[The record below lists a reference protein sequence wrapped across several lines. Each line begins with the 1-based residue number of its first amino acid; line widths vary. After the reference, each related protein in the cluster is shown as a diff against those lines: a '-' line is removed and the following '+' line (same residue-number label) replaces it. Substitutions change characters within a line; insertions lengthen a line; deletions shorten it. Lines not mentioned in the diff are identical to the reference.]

1 MMKQKMMLILGVLAL
16 CIVILTAC
24 SGKTSQ
30 NADGT
35 PSTLKSRYLGY
46 YRSDTDNATYFDETT
61 NEFDFDVNKSTISD
75 GTEIE
80 SHIKTYQVLS
90 EDELASNFKGQ
101 AEKNKG
107 EIKNTDTA
115 VFYIGLIS
123 DDRNGNKDGKISA
136 DEQRSVYQIILS
148 NNGNSIKIL
157 SLGDDW
163 DQFAFTGTAKD

>member
-1 MMKQKMMLILGVLAL
+1 MMKQKLMLILGVLGL
-16 CIVILTAC
+16 CIAILTAC
-24 SGKTSQ
+24 SGKTSK

-90 EDELASNFKGQ
+90 EDELASNFKGP
-101 AEKNKG
+101 AEKNKA
-107 EIKNTDTA
+107 ESNSNDTI
-115 VFYIGLIS
+115 FYIQIKGS
-123 DDRNGNKDGKISA
+123 DQSIYQVKLSDGGKK
-136 DEQRSVYQIILS
+136 
-148 NNGNSIKIL
+148 IKII
-157 SLGDDW
+157 SLGDGW
-163 DQFAFTGTAKD
+163 DQFVFTGVAK

>member
-1 MMKQKMMLILGVLAL
+1 MKQKLMLILGVLAL

-80 SHIKTYQVLS
+80 SHVKTYQVLS
-90 EDELASNFKGQ
+90 EDDLASNFKGP
-101 AEKNKG
+101 AEKNKA
-107 EIKNTDTA
+107 ESNSNDTI
-115 VFYIGLIS
+115 FYIQIKGNDQSIYQVKLS
-123 DDRNGNKDGKISA
+123 DGGKK
-136 DEQRSVYQIILS
+136 
-148 NNGNSIKIL
+148 IKII
-157 SLGDDW
+157 SLGDGW
-163 DQFAFTGTAKD
+163 DQFVFTGVAK

>member
-1 MMKQKMMLILGVLAL
+1 MMKQKLMLILGVLGL

-90 EDELASNFKGQ
+90 EDDLASNFKGP
-101 AEKNKG
+101 AEKNKA
-107 EIKNTDTA
+107 ESNSNDTI
-115 VFYIGLIS
+115 FYIQIKGNDQSIYQVKLS
-123 DDRNGNKDGKISA
+123 DGGKK
-136 DEQRSVYQIILS
+136 
-148 NNGNSIKIL
+148 IKII
-157 SLGDDW
+157 SLGDGW
-163 DQFAFTGTAKD
+163 DQFVFTGVAK

>member
-1 MMKQKMMLILGVLAL
+1 MKQKLMLILGVLGL
-16 CIVILTAC
+16 CIAILTAC

-90 EDELASNFKGQ
+90 EDEPASNFKGP
-101 AEKNKG
+101 AEKNKA
-107 EIKNTDTA
+107 ESNSNDTI
-115 VFYIGLIS
+115 FYIQIKGS
-123 DDRNGNKDGKISA
+123 DQSIYQVKLSDGGKK
-136 DEQRSVYQIILS
+136 
-148 NNGNSIKIL
+148 IKII
-157 SLGDDW
+157 SLGDGW
-163 DQFAFTGTAKD
+163 DQFVFTGVAK

>member
-1 MMKQKMMLILGVLAL
+1 MMKQKLMLILGVLGL
-16 CIVILTAC
+16 CIAILTAC

-90 EDELASNFKGQ
+90 EDELASNFKGP
-101 AEKNKG
+101 AEKNKA
-107 EIKNTDTA
+107 ESNSNDTI
-115 VFYIGLIS
+115 FYIQIKGS
-123 DDRNGNKDGKISA
+123 DQSIYQVKLSDGGKK
-136 DEQRSVYQIILS
+136 
-148 NNGNSIKIL
+148 IKII
-157 SLGDDW
+157 SLGDGW
-163 DQFAFTGTAKD
+163 DQFIFTGVAK

>member
-1 MMKQKMMLILGVLAL
+1 MMKQKLMLILGVLGL
-16 CIVILTAC
+16 CIAILTAC
-24 SGKTSQ
+24 SGKTSK

-90 EDELASNFKGQ
+90 EDELASNFKGP
-101 AEKNKG
+101 AEKNKA
-107 EIKNTDTA
+107 ESNSNDTI
-115 VFYIGLIS
+115 FYIQIKGS
-123 DDRNGNKDGKISA
+123 DQSIYQVKLSGGGKK
-136 DEQRSVYQIILS
+136 
-148 NNGNSIKIL
+148 IKII
-157 SLGDDW
+157 SLGDGW
-163 DQFAFTGTAKD
+163 DQFVFTGVAK

>member
-1 MMKQKMMLILGVLAL
+1 M
-16 CIVILTAC
+16 
-24 SGKTSQ
+24 
-30 NADGT
+30 
-35 PSTLKSRYLGY
+35 
-46 YRSDTDNATYFDETT
+46 
-61 NEFDFDVNKSTISD
+61 
-75 GTEIE
+75 
-80 SHIKTYQVLS
+80 S

-148 NNGNSIKIL
+148 NNGSSIKIL
-157 SLGDDW
+157 SLGDGW

>member
-1 MMKQKMMLILGVLAL
+1 MMKQKLMLILGVLGL

-90 EDELASNFKGQ
+90 EDELASNFKGP
-101 AEKNKG
+101 AEKNKAG
-107 EIKNTDTA
+107 SNSNDTI
-115 VFYIGLIS
+115 FYIQIKGS
-123 DDRNGNKDGKISA
+123 DQSIYQVKLSDGGKK
-136 DEQRSVYQIILS
+136 
-148 NNGNSIKIL
+148 IKII
-157 SLGDDW
+157 SLGDGW
-163 DQFAFTGTAKD
+163 DQFVFTGVAK

>member
-1 MMKQKMMLILGVLAL
+1 MMKQKLMLILGVLVL

-90 EDELASNFKGQ
+90 EDELASNFKGP
-101 AEKNKG
+101 AEKNKA
-107 EIKNTDTA
+107 ESNSNDTI
-115 VFYIGLIS
+115 FYIQIKGS
-123 DDRNGNKDGKISA
+123 DQSIYQVKLSDGGKK
-136 DEQRSVYQIILS
+136 
-148 NNGNSIKIL
+148 IKII
-157 SLGDDW
+157 SLGDGW
-163 DQFAFTGTAKD
+163 DQFVFTGVAK

>member
-1 MMKQKMMLILGVLAL
+1 MMKQKLMLILGVLGL
-16 CIVILTAC
+16 CIAILTAC

-46 YRSDTDNATYFDETT
+46 YRSDTDNATFFDETT

-90 EDELASNFKGQ
+90 EDDLASNFKGP
-101 AEKNKG
+101 AEKNKA
-107 EIKNTDTA
+107 ESNSNDTI
-115 VFYIGLIS
+115 FYIQIKGNDQSIYQVKLS
-123 DDRNGNKDGKISA
+123 DGGKK
-136 DEQRSVYQIILS
+136 
-148 NNGNSIKIL
+148 IKII
-157 SLGDDW
+157 SLGDGW
-163 DQFAFTGTAKD
+163 DQFVFTGVAK

>member
-1 MMKQKMMLILGVLAL
+1 MKQKLILILGVLGL
-16 CIVILTAC
+16 CIAILTAC
-24 SGKTSQ
+24 SGKTSK

-90 EDELASNFKGQ
+90 EDELASNFKGP
-101 AEKNKG
+101 AEKNKA
-107 EIKNTDTA
+107 ESNSNDTI
-115 VFYIGLIS
+115 FYIQIKGS
-123 DDRNGNKDGKISA
+123 DQSIYQVKLSDGGKK
-136 DEQRSVYQIILS
+136 
-148 NNGNSIKIL
+148 IKII
-157 SLGDDW
+157 SLGDGW
-163 DQFAFTGTAKD
+163 DQFVFTGVAK

>member
-1 MMKQKMMLILGVLAL
+1 MKQKLMLILGVLGL
-16 CIVILTAC
+16 CIAILTAC
-24 SGKTSQ
+24 SGKTSK

-90 EDELASNFKGQ
+90 EDDLASNFKGL
-101 AEKNKG
+101 AEKNKA
-107 EIKNTDTA
+107 ESNSNDTI
-115 VFYIGLIS
+115 FYIQIKGNDQSIYQVKLS
-123 DDRNGNKDGKISA
+123 DGGKK
-136 DEQRSVYQIILS
+136 
-148 NNGNSIKIL
+148 IKII
-157 SLGDDW
+157 SLGDGW
-163 DQFAFTGTAKD
+163 DQFVFTGVAK

>member
-1 MMKQKMMLILGVLAL
+1 MKQKLMLILGVLGL
-16 CIVILTAC
+16 CIAILTAC

-46 YRSDTDNATYFDETT
+46 YRSDTDNATFFDETT

-90 EDELASNFKGQ
+90 EDELASNFKGP
-101 AEKNKG
+101 AEKNKA
-107 EIKNTDTA
+107 ESNSNDTI
-115 VFYIGLIS
+115 FYIQIKGS
-123 DDRNGNKDGKISA
+123 DQSIYQVKLSDGGKK
-136 DEQRSVYQIILS
+136 
-148 NNGNSIKIL
+148 IKII
-157 SLGDDW
+157 SLGDGW
-163 DQFAFTGTAKD
+163 DQFVFTGVAK

>member
-1 MMKQKMMLILGVLAL
+1 MMKQKLMLILGVLVL

-90 EDELASNFKGQ
+90 EDDLASNFKGL
-101 AEKNKG
+101 AEKNKA
-107 EIKNTDTA
+107 ESNSNDTI
-115 VFYIGLIS
+115 FYIQIKGNDQSIYQVKLS
-123 DDRNGNKDGKISA
+123 DGGKK
-136 DEQRSVYQIILS
+136 
-148 NNGNSIKIL
+148 IKII
-157 SLGDDW
+157 SLGDGW
-163 DQFAFTGTAKD
+163 DQFVFTGVAK

>member
-1 MMKQKMMLILGVLAL
+1 MMKQKLMLILGVLAL

-24 SGKTSQ
+24 SGKTSK

-75 GTEIE
+75 GTKIE

-90 EDELASNFKGQ
+90 EDELASNFKGP
-101 AEKNKG
+101 AEKNKA
-107 EIKNTDTA
+107 ESNSNDTI
-115 VFYIGLIS
+115 FYIQIKGS
-123 DDRNGNKDGKISA
+123 DQSIYQVKLSDGGKK
-136 DEQRSVYQIILS
+136 
-148 NNGNSIKIL
+148 IKII
-157 SLGDDW
+157 SLGDGW
-163 DQFAFTGTAKD
+163 DQFVFTGVAK

>member
-1 MMKQKMMLILGVLAL
+1 MMKQKLMLILAVLGL
-16 CIVILTAC
+16 CIAILTAC
-24 SGKTSQ
+24 SGKTSK

-90 EDELASNFKGQ
+90 EDELASNFKGP
-101 AEKNKG
+101 AEKNKA
-107 EIKNTDTA
+107 ESNSNDTI
-115 VFYIGLIS
+115 FYIQIKGS
-123 DDRNGNKDGKISA
+123 DQSIYQVKLSDGGKK
-136 DEQRSVYQIILS
+136 
-148 NNGNSIKIL
+148 IKII
-157 SLGDDW
+157 SLGDGW
-163 DQFAFTGTAKD
+163 DQFVFTGVAK

>member
-1 MMKQKMMLILGVLAL
+1 MMKQKLMLILGVLGL
-16 CIVILTAC
+16 CIAILTAC
-24 SGKTSQ
+24 SGGKTSK

-90 EDELASNFKGQ
+90 EDDLASNFKGP
-101 AEKNKG
+101 AEKNKA
-107 EIKNTDTA
+107 ESNSNDTI
-115 VFYIGLIS
+115 FYIQIKGS
-123 DDRNGNKDGKISA
+123 DQSIYQVKLSDGGKK
-136 DEQRSVYQIILS
+136 
-148 NNGNSIKIL
+148 IKII
-157 SLGDDW
+157 SLGDGW
-163 DQFAFTGTAKD
+163 DQFVFTGVAK

>member
-1 MMKQKMMLILGVLAL
+1 MMKQKLMLILGVLGL
-16 CIVILTAC
+16 CIVVLTAC

-46 YRSDTDNATYFDETT
+46 YRSDTDNATFFDETT

-90 EDELASNFKGQ
+90 EDELASNFKGP
-101 AEKNKG
+101 AEKNKA
-107 EIKNTDTA
+107 ESNSNDTI
-115 VFYIGLIS
+115 FYIQIKGS
-123 DDRNGNKDGKISA
+123 DQSIYQVKLSDGGKK
-136 DEQRSVYQIILS
+136 
-148 NNGNSIKIL
+148 IKII
-157 SLGDDW
+157 SLGDGW
-163 DQFAFTGTAKD
+163 DQFVFTGVAK

>member
-1 MMKQKMMLILGVLAL
+1 MMKQKLMLILGVLAL

-80 SHIKTYQVLS
+80 SHVKTYQVLS
-90 EDELASNFKGQ
+90 EDDLASNFKGP
-101 AEKNKG
+101 AEKNKA
-107 EIKNTDTA
+107 ESNSNDTI
-115 VFYIGLIS
+115 FYIQIKGNDQSIYQVKLS
-123 DDRNGNKDGKISA
+123 DGGKK
-136 DEQRSVYQIILS
+136 
-148 NNGNSIKIL
+148 IKII
-157 SLGDDW
+157 SLGDGW
-163 DQFAFTGTAKD
+163 DQFVFTGVAK

>member
-1 MMKQKMMLILGVLAL
+1 MKQKLTLILGVLAL

-90 EDELASNFKGQ
+90 EDELASNFKGPV
-101 AEKNKG
+101 EKNKA
-107 EIKNTDTA
+107 ESNSNDTI
-115 VFYIGLIS
+115 FYIQIKGS
-123 DDRNGNKDGKISA
+123 DQSIYQVKLSDGGKK
-136 DEQRSVYQIILS
+136 
-148 NNGNSIKIL
+148 IKII
-157 SLGDDW
+157 SLGDGW
-163 DQFAFTGTAKD
+163 DQFVFTGVAK

>member
-1 MMKQKMMLILGVLAL
+1 MKQKLMLILGVLAL

-90 EDELASNFKGQ
+90 EDELASNFKGP
-101 AEKNKG
+101 AEKNKA
-107 EIKNTDTA
+107 ESNSNDTI
-115 VFYIGLIS
+115 FYIQIKGNDQSIYQVKLS
-123 DDRNGNKDGKISA
+123 DGGKK
-136 DEQRSVYQIILS
+136 
-148 NNGNSIKIL
+148 IKII
-157 SLGDDW
+157 SLGDGW
-163 DQFAFTGTAKD
+163 DQFVFTGVAK

>member
-1 MMKQKMMLILGVLAL
+1 MMKQKLMLILGVLGL

-24 SGKTSQ
+24 SGKTSK

-90 EDELASNFKGQ
+90 EDDLASNFKGP
-101 AEKNKG
+101 AEKNKA
-107 EIKNTDTA
+107 ESNSNDTI
-115 VFYIGLIS
+115 FYIQIKGNDQSIYQVKLS
-123 DDRNGNKDGKISA
+123 DGGKK
-136 DEQRSVYQIILS
+136 
-148 NNGNSIKIL
+148 IKII
-157 SLGDDW
+157 SLGDGW
-163 DQFAFTGTAKD
+163 DQFVFTGVAK

>member
-1 MMKQKMMLILGVLAL
+1 MMKQKLMLILGVLAL

-24 SGKTSQ
+24 SGKTSK

-90 EDELASNFKGQ
+90 EDDLASNFKGP
-101 AEKNKG
+101 AEKNKA
-107 EIKNTDTA
+107 ESNSNDTI
-115 VFYIGLIS
+115 FYIQIKGS
-123 DDRNGNKDGKISA
+123 DQSIYQVKLSDGGKK
-136 DEQRSVYQIILS
+136 
-148 NNGNSIKIL
+148 IKII
-157 SLGDDW
+157 SLGDGW
-163 DQFAFTGTAKD
+163 DQFVFTGVAK

>member
-1 MMKQKMMLILGVLAL
+1 MMKQKLMLILGVLGL
-16 CIVILTAC
+16 CIAILTAC
-24 SGKTSQ
+24 SGGKTSK

-90 EDELASNFKGQ
+90 EDDLASNFKGP
-101 AEKNKG
+101 AEKNKA
-107 EIKNTDTA
+107 ESNSNDTI
-115 VFYIGLIS
+115 FYIQIKGNDQSIYQVKLS
-123 DDRNGNKDGKISA
+123 DGGKK
-136 DEQRSVYQIILS
+136 
-148 NNGNSIKIL
+148 IKII
-157 SLGDDW
+157 SLGDGW
-163 DQFAFTGTAKD
+163 DQFVFTGVAK

>member
-1 MMKQKMMLILGVLAL
+1 MMKQKLMLILGVLGL
-16 CIVILTAC
+16 CIAILTAC

-46 YRSDTDNATYFDETT
+46 YRSDTDNATFFDETT

-90 EDELASNFKGQ
+90 EDELASNFKGP
-101 AEKNKG
+101 AEKNKA
-107 EIKNTDTA
+107 ESNSNDTI
-115 VFYIGLIS
+115 FYIQIKGS
-123 DDRNGNKDGKISA
+123 DQSIYQVKLSDGGKK
-136 DEQRSVYQIILS
+136 
-148 NNGNSIKIL
+148 IKII
-157 SLGDDW
+157 SLGDGW
-163 DQFAFTGTAKD
+163 DQFVFTGVAK

>member
-1 MMKQKMMLILGVLAL
+1 MKQKLMLILGVLGL

-90 EDELASNFKGQ
+90 EDELASNFKGP
-101 AEKNKG
+101 AEKNKA
-107 EIKNTDTA
+107 ESNSNDTI
-115 VFYIGLIS
+115 FYIQIKGS
-123 DDRNGNKDGKISA
+123 DQSIYQVKLSDGGKK
-136 DEQRSVYQIILS
+136 
-148 NNGNSIKIL
+148 IKII
-157 SLGDDW
+157 SLGDGW
-163 DQFAFTGTAKD
+163 DQFVFTGVAK

>member
-1 MMKQKMMLILGVLAL
+1 MMKQKLMLILGVLGL

-90 EDELASNFKGQ
+90 EDELASNFKGP
-101 AEKNKG
+101 AEKNKA
-107 EIKNTDTA
+107 ESNSNDTI
-115 VFYIGLIS
+115 FYIQIKGS
-123 DDRNGNKDGKISA
+123 DQSIYQVKLSDGGKK
-136 DEQRSVYQIILS
+136 
-148 NNGNSIKIL
+148 IKII
-157 SLGDDW
+157 SLGDGW
-163 DQFAFTGTAKD
+163 DQFIFTGVAK

>member
-1 MMKQKMMLILGVLAL
+1 MMKQKLMLILGVLVL

-90 EDELASNFKGQ
+90 EDDLASNFKGP
-101 AEKNKG
+101 AEKNKA
-107 EIKNTDTA
+107 ESNSNDTI
-115 VFYIGLIS
+115 FYIQIKGS
-123 DDRNGNKDGKISA
+123 DQSIYQVKLSDGGKK
-136 DEQRSVYQIILS
+136 
-148 NNGNSIKIL
+148 IKII
-157 SLGDDW
+157 SLGDGW
-163 DQFAFTGTAKD
+163 DQFVFTGVAK

>member
-1 MMKQKMMLILGVLAL
+1 MKQKLMLILGVIGL
-16 CIVILTAC
+16 CIAILTAC
-24 SGKTSQ
+24 SGKTSK

-90 EDELASNFKGQ
+90 EDELASNFKGP
-101 AEKNKG
+101 AEKNKA
-107 EIKNTDTA
+107 ESNSNDTI
-115 VFYIGLIS
+115 FYIQIKGS
-123 DDRNGNKDGKISA
+123 DQSIYQVKLSDGGKK
-136 DEQRSVYQIILS
+136 
-148 NNGNSIKIL
+148 IKII
-157 SLGDDW
+157 SLGDGW
-163 DQFAFTGTAKD
+163 DQFVFTGVAK

>member
-1 MMKQKMMLILGVLAL
+1 MKQKLMLILGVLGL
-16 CIVILTAC
+16 CIAILTAC

-101 AEKNKG
+101 AEKNKA
-107 EIKNTDTA
+107 ESNSNDTI
-115 VFYIGLIS
+115 FYIQIKGNDQSIYQVKLS
-123 DDRNGNKDGKISA
+123 DGGKK
-136 DEQRSVYQIILS
+136 
-148 NNGNSIKIL
+148 IKII
-157 SLGDDW
+157 SLGDGW
-163 DQFAFTGTAKD
+163 DQFVFTGVAK

>member
-1 MMKQKMMLILGVLAL
+1 MMKQKLMLILGVLGL
-16 CIVILTAC
+16 CIAILTAC

-46 YRSDTDNATYFDETT
+46 YRSDTDNATFFDETT

-90 EDELASNFKGQ
+90 EDELASNFKGP
-101 AEKNKG
+101 AEKNKA
-107 EIKNTDTA
+107 ESNSNDTI
-115 VFYIGLIS
+115 FYIQIKGNDQSIYQVKLS
-123 DDRNGNKDGKISA
+123 DGGKK
-136 DEQRSVYQIILS
+136 
-148 NNGNSIKIL
+148 IKII
-157 SLGDDW
+157 SLGDGW
-163 DQFAFTGTAKD
+163 DQFVFTGVAK

>member
-1 MMKQKMMLILGVLAL
+1 MKQKLMLILGVLGL

-46 YRSDTDNATYFDETT
+46 YRSDTDNATFFDETT

-90 EDELASNFKGQ
+90 EDELASNFKGP
-101 AEKNKG
+101 AEKNKAAS
-107 EIKNTDTA
+107 NSNDTI
-115 VFYIGLIS
+115 FYIQIKGS
-123 DDRNGNKDGKISA
+123 DQSIYQVKLSDGGKK
-136 DEQRSVYQIILS
+136 
-148 NNGNSIKIL
+148 IKII
-157 SLGDDW
+157 SLGDGW
-163 DQFAFTGTAKD
+163 DQFVFTGVAK

>member
-1 MMKQKMMLILGVLAL
+1 MMKQKLMLILGVLGL

-90 EDELASNFKGQ
+90 KDELASNFKGP
-101 AEKNKG
+101 AEKNKA
-107 EIKNTDTA
+107 ESNSNDTI
-115 VFYIGLIS
+115 FYIQIKGS
-123 DDRNGNKDGKISA
+123 DQSIYQVKLSDGGKK
-136 DEQRSVYQIILS
+136 
-148 NNGNSIKIL
+148 IKII
-157 SLGDDW
+157 SLGDGW
-163 DQFAFTGTAKD
+163 DQFVFTGVAK

>member
-1 MMKQKMMLILGVLAL
+1 MKQKLMLILGVLGL
-16 CIVILTAC
+16 CIVVLTAC

-46 YRSDTDNATYFDETT
+46 YRSDTDNATFFDETT

-90 EDELASNFKGQ
+90 EDELASKFKGP
-101 AEKNKG
+101 AEKNKA
-107 EIKNTDTA
+107 ESNSNDTI
-115 VFYIGLIS
+115 FYIQIKGS
-123 DDRNGNKDGKISA
+123 DQSIYQVKLSDGGKK
-136 DEQRSVYQIILS
+136 
-148 NNGNSIKIL
+148 IKII
-157 SLGDDW
+157 SLGDGW
-163 DQFAFTGTAKD
+163 DQFVFTGVAK

>member
-1 MMKQKMMLILGVLAL
+1 MKQKLMLILGVLGL
-16 CIVILTAC
+16 CIAILTAC
-24 SGKTSQ
+24 SGKTSK

-75 GTEIE
+75 GTAIE

-90 EDELASNFKGQ
+90 EDELASNFKGP
-101 AEKNKG
+101 AEKNKA
-107 EIKNTDTA
+107 ESNSNDTI
-115 VFYIGLIS
+115 FYIQIKGS
-123 DDRNGNKDGKISA
+123 DQSIYQVKLSDGGKK
-136 DEQRSVYQIILS
+136 
-148 NNGNSIKIL
+148 IKII

>member
-1 MMKQKMMLILGVLAL
+1 MMKQKLMLILGVLAL

-90 EDELASNFKGQ
+90 EDELASNFKGP
-101 AEKNKG
+101 AEKNKA
-107 EIKNTDTA
+107 ESNSNDTI
-115 VFYIGLIS
+115 FYIQIKGS
-123 DDRNGNKDGKISA
+123 DQSIYQVKLSDCGKK
-136 DEQRSVYQIILS
+136 
-148 NNGNSIKIL
+148 IKII
-157 SLGDDW
+157 SLGDGW
-163 DQFAFTGTAKD
+163 DQFVFTGVAK